1 MSTFKLI
8 VGRISRLVP
17 NGRSGS
23 SSRIYVTA
31 ATRPLQDSKKE
42 RETKKEKDQKTIEA
56 MESIKEGMV
65 KVKETAEFVKGAT
78 AKTTKSQLMGFNIFV
93 GTPLGPSRP
102 LDHRLMLIQQLR
114 GAKDRFEVT
123 SMANKIS
130 KAVSDTTGAI
140 ADKATDSIIKD
151 ATNYIKDKAEDK

>member
-78 AKTTKSQLMGFNIFV
+78 AKTTKS
-93 GTPLGPSRP
+93 
-102 LDHRLMLIQQLR
+102 
-114 GAKDRFEVT
+114 VT